1 MYDKTDPLMVALPI
15 GEIIQS
21 CIHGK
26 NYPALP
32 TVRTQY
38 VFFSFFFYLNDS

>member
-26 NYPALP
+26 N
-32 TVRTQY
+32 
-38 VFFSFFFYLNDS
+38 FFFLTTAFMVRIIRRCQL